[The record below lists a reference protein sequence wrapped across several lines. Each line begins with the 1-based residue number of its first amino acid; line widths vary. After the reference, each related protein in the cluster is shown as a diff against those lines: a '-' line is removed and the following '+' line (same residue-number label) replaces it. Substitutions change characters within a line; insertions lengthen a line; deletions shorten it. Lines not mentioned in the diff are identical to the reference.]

1 MNYIIRI
8 RQIVA
13 TYSRNDL
20 NGLIICEKSAD
31 MKKKQVLKT
40 PYRYLS
46 LSRNYPKK
54 SKHVDIW
61 PVFFYIFP
69 AAQNILSKYVRYTVF
84 GGLGKS
90 FGRTNKNFHM
100 SRGGFRGG
108 GDGGRA
114 DALSSGIRPPADP
127 KVSPVDTF

>member
-61 PVFFYIFP
+61 PVFFTFFLRRKTFC
-69 AAQNILSKYVRYTVF
+69 QNTFVILF
-84 GGLGKS
+84 LEGLENHLVELIK
-90 FGRTNKNFHM
+90 
-100 SRGGFRGG
+100 
-108 GDGGRA
+108 
-114 DALSSGIRPPADP
+114 
-127 KVSPVDTF
+127 TFI